1 MRKYVLF
8 IIIAS
13 SIWSCRNNPESYI
26 EHIEGYWE
34 IKDVSKNNKSIK
46 SFTISTSVDYFK
58 VNDDLTGYRKKVA
71 PSLDGTFNITQH
83 ESPFILKVENNK
95 LYIYYTVNNVT
106 FKETLQK
113 ASDKELIIT
122 NAEGFKYTYKPFEQF
137 TFE

>member
-1 MRKYVLF
+1 M
-8 IIIAS
+8 
-13 SIWSCRNNPESYI
+13 
-26 EHIEGYWE
+26 
-34 IKDVSKNNKSIK
+34 SKNNKSIK

>member
-13 SIWSCRNNPESYI
+13 SICSCRNNPESYI

>member
-1 MRKYVLF
+1 MRKYILC

-13 SIWSCRNNPESYI
+13 SIWSCGNNPESYI

-106 FKETLQK
+106 FKETLQR
-113 ASDKELIIT
+113 ASDKELIIK

-137 TFE
+137 TFK